1 MFVCCVYL
9 QCNECSLMNLWLR
22 CFRVDISVCFFLLLS
37 FFYRMRSPIWIT
49 KQKSIFMKHGNLWR
63 QNFFF
68 RPSKQSCECMNKG
81 NYSEY
86 LWIRICVRAC
96 VPVNEPRLWYVF
108 IGKFWSRK
116 FVSGRGETFTGS
128 QKREQ
133 RKCGKEKSG
142 NWELRFLSQQ
152 QMWRVSF
159 GLVNKSSAKQSNHWC
174 SDVKINR
181 FIICSGSIWCKC

>member
-96 VPVNEPRLWYVF
+96 VRACEWAPALICVY
-108 IGKFWSRK
+108 RK
-116 FVSGRGETFTGS
+116 ILITKVCFGEGRNFYRKSKARAKKMWQGEKWKLRATF
-128 QKREQ
+128 
-133 RKCGKEKSG
+133 
-142 NWELRFLSQQ
+142 
-152 QMWRVSF
+152 SF
-159 GLVNKSSAKQSNHWC
+159 STTNVA
-174 SDVKINR
+174 R
-181 FIICSGSIWCKC
+181 